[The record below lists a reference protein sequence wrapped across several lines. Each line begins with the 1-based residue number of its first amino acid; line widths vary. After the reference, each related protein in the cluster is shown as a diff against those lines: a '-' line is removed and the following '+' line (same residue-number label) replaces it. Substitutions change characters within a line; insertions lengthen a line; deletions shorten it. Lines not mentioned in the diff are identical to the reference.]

1 MTAAIVTAPF
11 DVLKTRLQS
20 DLYRTRFLRTDP
32 LRRSF
37 HFSSLRSSILHCHE
51 AFQSLFSISRVEG
64 WRVLFR
70 GLGPTLAGFVPASA
84 IKFYVYGNS
93 KRIISDTM
101 NKGEEAAWV
110 HLLAAI
116 SAGVVVSTATN
127 PIWLVKTR
135 LQLDKSNSESLQ
147 STSTRQYKNSLD
159 CAVKVF
165 QNEGVKGLYKGL
177 SASYLGISESAL
189 QWILYEQM
197 KMYLAK
203 METLAL
209 STSNDQ
215 GFWNVSCAWGG
226 KIGAAGGAK
235 LLATIV
241 TYPHEVITLFI
252 LTLLE
257 LY

>member
-1 MTAAIVTAPF
+1 MTAATVTAPF

-20 DLYRTRFLRTDP
+20 DLYRTQFLRTHP
-32 LRRSF
+32 LRRSL
-37 HFSSLRSSILHCHE
+37 HFSLRSSVPHCHDT
-51 AFQSLFSISRVEG
+51 FQSLFSISRAES
-64 WRVLFR
+64 WHALFK

-93 KRIISDTM
+93 KRIISEKM

-135 LQLDKSNSESLQ
+135 LQLDKSNS
-147 STSTRQYKNSLD
+147 TRQYKNSLD

-165 QNEGVKGLYKGL
+165 RNEGLRGLYKGL

-197 KMYLAK
+197 KIYLAK
-203 METLAL
+203 KEALTL
-209 STSNDQ
+209 STGDDQ
-215 GFWNVSCAWGG
+215 GFWNVSRAWGG

-235 LLATIV
+235 LLAAIV
-241 TYPHEVITLFI
+241 TYPHEVITLFV
-252 LTLLE
+252 
-257 LY
+257 